1 MHQNY
6 SFIANSSIMVIL
18 AGMAILFAMVQSVI
32 FFKMAYKRA
41 KELGFTKSDV
51 IKVVK
56 SSAIFSIVPSLP
68 IILSYMIL
76 LPALGRFFPWL
87 RLSVIGSAMYETMV
101 ADMAVTSYGYESLA
115 KANFTPDVYGAIMW
129 VATLGIMLSGM
140 TVFILRR
147 YDNKMKELTAKKD
160 GMGSM
165 MGPIMFL
172 GMMATFSAPYLIQV
186 TNIVTMSTI
195 IVSAASMMVLEKI
208 SEKATWLKEFA
219 FSLSMIA
226 GMIAASIAA
235 NLMGGI

>member
-1 MHQNY
+1 MNPNY
-6 SFIANSSIMVIL
+6 SFISNSSIMVVLISV
-18 AGMAILFAMVQSVI
+18 AILFAMVQCGI
-32 FFKMAYKRA
+32 FFRIAYKRA
-41 KELGFTKSDV
+41 RELGFTKSDV
-51 IKVVK
+51 AKVVK

-87 RLSVIGSAMYETMV
+87 RLSVIGSAIYETMV
-101 ADMAVTSYGYESLA
+101 ADMAVTAYGFESLT

-140 TVFILRR
+140 TVFILRS
-147 YDNKMKELTAKKD
+147 YDKKMKQLTSKKD

-165 MGPIMFL
+165 IGPIMFL
-172 GMMATFSAPYLIQV
+172 GLMATFSAPYLIQV

-195 IVSAASMMVLEKI
+195 IVSALAMVALEKLSQKI
-208 SEKATWLKEFA
+208 EWLKEFA

-226 GMIAASIAA
+226 GMIAASLAA
-235 NLMGGI
+235 NLIGGM

>member
-1 MHQNY
+1 MHPNY
-6 SFIANSSIMVIL
+6 SFVANSNIMLIL
-18 AGMAILFAMVQSVI
+18 AAIAIGFAMVQSAI
-32 FFKMAYKRA
+32 FFKISYKRA
-41 KELGFTKSDV
+41 KELGFTKYD
-51 IKVVK
+51 IMKIVK

-87 RLSVIGSAMYETMV
+87 RLSVIGSAVYETMV
-101 ADMAVTSYGYESLA
+101 ADMAVTAYGYESLA

-186 TNIVTMSTI
+186 TNLVTMSTI
-195 IVSAASMMVLEKI
+195 IVSAGSMVILEKL
-208 SEKATWLKEFA
+208 SEKANWLKEFA

-226 GMIAASIAA
+226 GMVAASLAA